1 MNSLLFLI
9 VMKHSACSMKQLCF
23 VNTKI
28 PVQIQYKKNNSS
40 AIVNAFVNIALAE
53 KHEIQQSMTS

>member
-1 MNSLLFLI
+1 
-9 VMKHSACSMKQLCF
+9 MKQLCF